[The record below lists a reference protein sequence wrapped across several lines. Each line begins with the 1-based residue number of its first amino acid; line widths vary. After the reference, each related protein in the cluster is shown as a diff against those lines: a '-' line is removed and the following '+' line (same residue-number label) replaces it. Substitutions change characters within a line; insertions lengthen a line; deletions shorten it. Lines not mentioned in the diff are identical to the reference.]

1 MKLMVLD
8 GNSIINRAFYG
19 VKPLTTRDGLYTN
32 AIFGFLNMLQRF
44 TDEEQPEA
52 LCVAF
57 DRKEPTFRHEAD
69 ASYKATRK
77 GMPDELA
84 QQMPV
89 MKQVLSA
96 MSVPCYELAG
106 YEADDLIGTISR
118 KCQAAGWDCVIVT
131 GDKDSLQ
138 LITDRTK
145 VKLVSTRMGQTT
157 TKDMTPETFRE

>member
-44 TDEEQPEA
+44 VDEEQPEA

-69 ASYKATRK
+69 ANYKATRK
-77 GMPDELA
+77 GMPEELA

-89 MKQVLSA
+89 MKQVLCA
-96 MSVPCYELAG
+96 MSRPTTCWAPSPAAAKSGAGSASSSPATGTACSSSPTVPA
-106 YEADDLIGTISR
+106 
-118 KCQAAGWDCVIVT
+118 
-131 GDKDSLQ
+131 
-138 LITDRTK
+138 
-145 VKLVSTRMGQTT
+145 
-157 TKDMTPETFRE
+157 